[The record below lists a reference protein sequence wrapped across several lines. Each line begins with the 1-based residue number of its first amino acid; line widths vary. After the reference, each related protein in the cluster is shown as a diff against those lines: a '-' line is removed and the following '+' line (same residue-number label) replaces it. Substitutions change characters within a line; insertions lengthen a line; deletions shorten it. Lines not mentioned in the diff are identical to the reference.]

1 MQHSVISRD
10 DAAAQKLTH
19 FFTGKPC
26 KYGHVAPRFVST
38 GGCAECN
45 SERAARFRKDAPAR
59 FSYDLHPDDVAAAL
73 AYCQAL
79 DIQRGRVPAASA
91 SLMVGKHRVG
101 MITPEGIEAA
111 RLHAFPALRGGQ

>member
-1 MQHSVISRD
+1 MQHSIISRD

-38 GGCAECN
+38 GGCSECN
-45 SERAARFRKDAPAR
+45 SARAARFRKDAPAR

-73 AYCQAL
+73 AFCQAL
-79 DIQRGRVPAASA
+79 DIQRGRVPSSRERFA
-91 SLMVGKHRVG
+91 VGKFTATP
-101 MITPEGIEAA
+101 ITPEGIETA
-111 RLHAFPALRGGQ
+111 RLHAFGLAGAAQ